1 MSDNLY
7 LFGLAAYYE
16 TMAMIFL
23 VSHRK
28 TSTIMS
34 PLVILWMITEQGT
47 TTDNLI
53 TTITIIKNLEPVP
66 KHMANLNKKF
76 PRNKRFWHWP
86 PIATSNLHQAPQEC
100 HSASKY
106 LLHLWY
112 YKSSLGSKSTAFH
125 TPKDQIQNFRWSSM
139 SIGKKK

>member
-53 TTITIIKNLEPVP
+53 TTITIIKNFGARSKAYGLLEQEIPP
-66 KHMANLNKKF
+66 K
-76 PRNKRFWHWP
+76 
-86 PIATSNLHQAPQEC
+86 
-100 HSASKY
+100 
-106 LLHLWY
+106 
-112 YKSSLGSKSTAFH
+112 
-125 TPKDQIQNFRWSSM
+125 
-139 SIGKKK
+139 